1 MKNIHRSMSNQ
12 VFAGVIGGIA
22 DHFDWNPGIA
32 RLIFFLLAI
41 TPIFPGIIVY
51 LILWMVMGDPE

>member
-1 MKNIHRSMSNQ
+1 MKNIHRSTNNR

-32 RLIFFLLAI
+32 RLIFFLLSL
-41 TPIFPGIIVY
+41 TPFPGIIVY